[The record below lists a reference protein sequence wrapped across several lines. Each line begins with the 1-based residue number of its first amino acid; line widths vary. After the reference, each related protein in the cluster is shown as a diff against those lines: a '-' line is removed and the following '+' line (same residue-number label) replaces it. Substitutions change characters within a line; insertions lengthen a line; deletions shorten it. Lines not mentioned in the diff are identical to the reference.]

1 MSIYNAAKAT
11 VEGTFTDDPNVDDLS
26 TGGIYLSY
34 SGGYID
40 DIKDTLE
47 EYKAKIISG
56 KLYLKYKIKSLK
68 IYIRSRGN
76 SGTNIFKI
84 NMNLAI
90 NTKNIS
96 KSYLGF

>member
-1 MSIYNAAKAT
+1 MKILITGGAGFIGSHL
-11 VEGTFTDDPNVDDLS
+11 TDSLLNKNNQVYSVDDLS

-56 KLYLKYKIKSLK
+56 EIVPPSV
-68 IYIRSRGN
+68 RP
-76 SGTNIFKI
+76 
-84 NMNLAI
+84 
-90 NTKNIS
+90 
-96 KSYLGF
+96 